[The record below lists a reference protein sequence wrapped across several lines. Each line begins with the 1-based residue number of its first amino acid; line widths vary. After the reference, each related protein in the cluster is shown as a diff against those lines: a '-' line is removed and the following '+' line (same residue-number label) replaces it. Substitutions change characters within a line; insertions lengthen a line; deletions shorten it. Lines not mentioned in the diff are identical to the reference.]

1 MSDQALRW
9 IEMLRLIPRQGL
21 VTTSQLQTQ
30 LAEAGYEVDQR
41 TIQRDLDT
49 VSTKIGLA
57 VNRSSKPFGWGWAKD
72 ARHVNIPVLSD
83 AEALSFHLV
92 DLLISGLI
100 PDSTLQDLQPY
111 FRAASRKLN
120 DSAMR
125 SPLGGWAGRTRV
137 IAPTQPLISP
147 KVEKQVR
154 SAVTTSLL
162 RGLQLNIRYR
172 DENRDWDRVHPL
184 GLVQHGSTF
193 YIPVRFENFT
203 NVRTLALHRI
213 KEAAVVEEAA
223 LPPAGFNLDAWISA
237 GAFGFGELG
246 KPIQLVL
253 DFYND
258 AGEHLLDTP
267 LAPEQQTYRLPD
279 GRLRI
284 QAEVNETERL
294 KWWLLGFGAGVV
306 VIKPRRLRRELGER
320 LREALSRY

>member
-1 MSDQALRW
+1 
-9 IEMLRLIPRQGL
+9 
-21 VTTSQLQTQ
+21 
-30 LAEAGYEVDQR
+30 
-41 TIQRDLDT
+41 
-49 VSTKIGLA
+49 
-57 VNRSSKPFGWGWAKD
+57 VNRNSKPFGWGWAKD

-92 DLLISGLI
+92 DLLISGLM

-111 FRAASRKLN
+111 FRAAGRKLN

-125 SPLGGWAGRTRV
+125 SPLGSWPARIRV

-154 SAVTTSLL
+154 NAVTTSLL

-172 DENRDWDRVHPL
+172 DENRKWDRVHPL

-193 YIPVRFENFT
+193 YVPVRFEDFS

-223 LPPAGFNLDAWISA
+223 LPPAGFTLDAWISA

-246 KPIQLVL
+246 KPIRLVL

-267 LAPEQQTYRLPD
+267 LALEQEANRLPH

-294 KWWLLGFGAGVV
+294 KWWLLGFGDGVE
-306 VIKPRRLRRELGER
+306 VIKPRSLRREMAER
-320 LREALSRY
+320 LRSALARY